1 MEMSVGEV
9 AKRANVTVATL
20 HFYEQKG
27 LIFSGRNAGNQRRY
41 ERSVL
46 RRVAVIKAA
55 QQVGLTLDD
64 IRAALAHLP
73 KHQAPNTQQ
82 WESMAQR
89 WQQLLAARI
98 AALTKLQHNL
108 GECIGCGCLSLERCA
123 LQNPQ
128 DKWGAVRPGSDLQIP
143 VIEVNAD
150 TEA

>member
-1 MEMSVGEV
+1 MELSVGEV
-9 AKRANVTVATL
+9 AKRANVKVSAL

-55 QQVGLTLDD
+55 QQVGLTLEE
-64 IRAALAHLP
+64 ISQAFVHLP
-73 KHQAPNTQQ
+73 KHQAPNKSEWQA
-82 WESMAQR
+82 MASS
-89 WQQLLAARI
+89 WHQLLERRI
-98 AALTKLQHNL
+98 QALRKLQNSL

-128 DKWGAVRPGSDLQIP
+128 DKWGEVRPGSNLVVP
-143 VIEVNAD
+143 SKP
-150 TEA
+150 